1 MVKNT
6 VREVV
11 NVLALHTKYL
21 PSDDT
26 ILNADLSSVL
36 EEPRPTPPKVILSMQ
51 KTPQIRNFGKFEQV
65 FKKMLSLKTLSKW
78 EKIIYLTLITS
89 NNKSERKQNQKAYKW
104 KHNRDS
110 KWHVQN
116 NSCNVL
122 CEGRWRGSGVDWS
135 SGIVFF
141 HACQTKASLLRLAII
156 YSPVKIVNLTRRTP
170 N

>member
-51 KTPQIRNFGKFEQV
+51 KTPQTQNFGKFEQV
-65 FKKMLSLKTLSKW
+65 FKKMLSLKTSQ
-78 EKIIYLTLITS
+78 
-89 NNKSERKQNQKAYKW
+89 SERK
-104 KHNRDS
+104 
-110 KWHVQN
+110 
-116 NSCNVL
+116 L
-122 CEGRWRGSGVDWS
+122 
-135 SGIVFF
+135 F
-141 HACQTKASLLRLAII
+141 I
-156 YSPVKIVNLTRRTP
+156 YL
-170 N
+170 

>member
-1 MVKNT
+1 MKNT

-36 EEPRPTPPKVILSMQ
+36 EEPRPTPPKVILSMH

-65 FKKMLSLKTLSKW
+65 FKKMFKLQTLSKW
-78 EKIIYLTLITS
+78 EKIIYLSLITS
-89 NNKSERKQNQKAYKW
+89 NNKSEQKQNQKAKKW
-104 KHNRDS
+104 KHDRDS

-122 CEGRWRGSGVDWS
+122 CKPMDRWGGSGGGLEFWNS
-135 SGIVFF
+135 IFPRMPNKS
-141 HACQTKASLLRLAII
+141 KLAAR
-156 YSPVKIVNLTRRTP
+156 SHNLFP
-170 N
+170 S